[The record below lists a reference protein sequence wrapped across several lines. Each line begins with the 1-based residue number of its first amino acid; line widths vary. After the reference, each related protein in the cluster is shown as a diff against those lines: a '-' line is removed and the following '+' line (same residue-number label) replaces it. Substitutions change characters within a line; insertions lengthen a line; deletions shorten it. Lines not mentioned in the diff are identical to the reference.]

1 MGKFDSKASLYF
13 DVAVKKKEIKEK
25 KHVKEKRAPGQ
36 KKNK

>member
-13 DVAVKKKEIKEK
+13 DVAVKKKKLKKKTCEREK
-25 KHVKEKRAPGQ
+25 SSRA